1 MAAART
7 MAVEAAGR
15 SLVAEDRKAAG
26 RTMAAVAADRKMAAE
41 AAGCKMAAEVAE
53 HSWAAEAAGR

>member
-1 MAAART
+1 MAAAHT
-7 MAVEAAGR
+7 MAAEAAGR
-15 SLVAEDRKAAG
+15 SLVAEDRKAVG
-26 RTMAAVAADRKMAAE
+26 RKMAAV